1 MFVCLRRMGVLCF
14 SLIGLTSDVVCVRVY
29 YTGCV
34 VISNLEP
41 SPPPPHNPPPQS
53 LSHSSP
59 PLHLPEGLL
68 SLHAISQHPTHKDFL
83 MDTHTETHTLTYA
96 SAHASKQSY
105 PMCLL
110 RCDGMPEE
118 TFHPS
123 ICTSLSVQFFQVWRG
138 HRRQRAYN
146 QLN

>member
-1 MFVCLRRMGVLCF
+1 MFVCLRRMGALCF

-29 YTGCV
+29 YTGCA

-41 SPPPPHNPPPQS
+41 SPPPTTLF
-53 LSHSSP
+53 LSHCPTPLLLYTSLKACSP
-59 PLHLPEGLL
+59 CMPSPNTPHTR
-68 SLHAISQHPTHKDFL
+68 IFL

-138 HRRQRAYN
+138 HLRQRAYN

>member
-1 MFVCLRRMGVLCF
+1 MFVCLRRMGALCF

-41 SPPPPHNPPPQS
+41 SPPPQPSSSVTVPLLSSFTPPWRLALPAC
-53 LSHSSP
+53 
-59 PLHLPEGLL
+59 HLPTP
-68 SLHAISQHPTHKDFL
+68 PTQGFFL

-138 HRRQRAYN
+138 HLRQRAYN

>member
-1 MFVCLRRMGVLCF
+1 MLFPDWINFRCGVCPCLLHRLCCDF
-14 SLIGLTSDVVCVRVY
+14 EPRAQSPPTTLFLSHCPTPLLLYTSLKACSPCM
-29 YTGCV
+29 
-34 VISNLEP
+34 P
-41 SPPPPHNPPPQS
+41 SPNTPHTR
-53 LSHSSP
+53 
-59 PLHLPEGLL
+59 
-68 SLHAISQHPTHKDFL
+68 IFL
-83 MDTHTETHTLTYA
+83 MDTRTETHTLTYA

-138 HRRQRAYN
+138 HLRQRAYN